1 MLIQSFASHFTMK
14 ALFTAAILLL
24 LAAKLCHTD
33 GKINMLHVNG
43 ICLYSLTRAGLN
55 TYETSN

>member
-1 MLIQSFASHFTMK
+1 MVIQSFVSHFTMK

-24 LAAKLCHTD
+24 LAAKLCRTGD
-33 GKINMLHVNG
+33 KINILHVNG
-43 ICLYSLTRAGLN
+43 ICLYGLTRAGLN